1 MNGGI
6 DINEYLPV
14 FIDEAREYLQVLND
28 KLLILEEH
36 PGDLDAIK
44 EIFRAAHTLKG
55 MSATMGFTSM
65 AEVTHLMESA
75 LQPYRDKHDA
85 VLPEDLIDLLF
96 TALDYLQAQV
106 DNLAAGGEVEPPEED
121 LLERLRKAASGEVG
135 GGAKPA
141 EAKVEKSAE
150 SKSPVQTAPQFDLND
165 YDRLVVEDAIRSGNV
180 VAAVHVR
187 LRENTMMKSVRA
199 YMVVKVMEDM
209 GGEIVKSVPPAEEI
223 EQEKFDRDLYFL
235 VILPPDTSLDE
246 LKKKIESIAEIEFAE
261 VSKVESTAQA
271 PEKTAEEKHPEEPKT
286 QPKVTEVSRQ
296 PEPHKDAAKPQK
308 ADKKPAQKHH
318 VEQLIRVPLSKLDKL
333 MNLVGELV
341 IYRTELQVAKE
352 RGSQDALEG
361 VIERI
366 GRAIIE
372 LQNEVMSMR
381 MTPMAFVFN
390 RFPRMV
396 RDLAKRFGK
405 KVKFIIEGAET
416 EIDRSILD
424 KLGDP
429 LVHLLRNAIDHG
441 IEPPEERV
449 AAGKP
454 EEGHLWLRAYAEGNY
469 VFIEVEDDGR
479 GIDPEKVKK
488 KAIERGLLTPE
499 EAENLTKREIY
510 ELLFRPGFST
520 AEKITDVS
528 GRGVGLD
535 VVKAVIEQLGGSIE
549 VQSEVGKG
557 TKFILRLP
565 LTLAIITAL
574 LVTVGSEVYAIP
586 LGSVD
591 EVVEKDERLK
601 KTQVGEVFLLRGD
614 VLPVYYM
621 SKIFNVPDAGEG
633 SHLVVVR
640 GAGARAALV
649 IDDLIGQQEIV
660 IKPLKGRYVSV
671 PYISGAT
678 ILGDG
683 TIALIVDLTQFL
695 MGGRE

>member
-1 MNGGI
+1 MSEI

-14 FIDEAREYLQVLND
+14 FIDEAREYLQILNE
-28 KLLILEEH
+28 KLLVLEEH
-36 PGDLDAIK
+36 PGDLDAIR

-55 MSATMGFTSM
+55 MSATMGFSHM

-75 LQPYRDKHDA
+75 LQPYRDKEGA
-85 VLPEDLIDLLF
+85 TLPEELIDMLF
-96 TALDYLQAQV
+96 RVLDYLQAQV
-106 DNLAAGGEVEPPEED
+106 DNLAAGDEVQPPEED
-121 LLERLRKAASGEVG
+121 LLAALKEAAAGKMPVSTSTSSPKSEADGSTAG
-135 GGAKPA
+135 KP
-141 EAKVEKSAE
+141 E
-150 SKSPVQTAPQFDLND
+150 PVMDMGLND
-165 YDRLVVEDAIRSGNV
+165 YDILVIEDATKAGNV
-180 VAAVHVR
+180 VAKIHVR
-187 LRENTMMKSVRA
+187 MREGTMMKSVRA
-199 YMVVKVMEDM
+199 YMVVKVIEDHE
-209 GGEIVKSVPPAEEI
+209 GEVVKSVPPAEDI
-223 EQEKFDRDLYFL
+223 EQEKFDRDIYFL
-235 VILPPDTSLDE
+235 AIFPPSTNVE
-246 LKKKIESIAEIEFAE
+246 EIKKKIESIAEIESVNLE
-261 VSKVESTAQA
+261 VIKDVEALKASSEQ
-271 PEKTAEEKHPEEPKT
+271 EKDEKKEEKLSASEKK
-286 QPKVTEVSRQ
+286 QPAPAASSTSSAAAGEKKAE
-296 PEPHKDAAKPQK
+296 HKE
-308 ADKKPAQKHH
+308 KHQI
-318 VEQLIRVPLSKLDKL
+318 EQLIRVPLSKLDKL

-352 RGSQDALEG
+352 KNSAEALEG

-366 GRAIIE
+366 GRSIIE

-381 MTPMAFVFN
+381 MTPMAFVFR

-405 KVKFIIEGAET
+405 KVQFIVEGEET

-441 IEPPEERV
+441 IETPEERK

-479 GIDPEKVKK
+479 GIDPEKVKQ
-488 KAIERGLLTPE
+488 KAIEKGVISAE
-499 EAENLTKREIY
+499 DAENLTKREIY
-510 ELLFRPGFST
+510 ELLFKPGFST
-520 AEKITDVS
+520 AEKVTDVS

-549 VQSEVGKG
+549 IQSELGKG

-574 LVTVGSEVYAIP
+574 LVTVGDEVYAIP

-591 EVVEKDERLK
+591 EVVEKDDRMK
-601 KTQVGEVFLLRGD
+601 KTQVGEVFILRGD
-614 VLPVYYM
+614 VLPVYYL
-621 SKIFNVPDAGEG
+621 KDIFKVPTAGEG
-633 SHLVVVR
+633 GHLVVVR
-640 GAGARAALV
+640 SAGSRAAIV

-660 IKPLKGRYVSV
+660 IKPLKGKYVGV

-683 TIALIVDLTQFL
+683 TIALITDLTQLL

>member
-1 MNGGI
+1 MSEI

-14 FIDEAREYLQVLND
+14 FIDEAREYLQILNE
-28 KLLILEEH
+28 KLLVLEEH
-36 PGDLDAIK
+36 PGDLDAIR

-55 MSATMGFTSM
+55 MSATMGFTHM

-75 LQPYRDKHDA
+75 LQPFRDKEGA
-85 VLPEDLIDLLF
+85 VLPEELIDMLF
-96 TALDYLQAQV
+96 RVLDYLQAQV
-106 DNLAAGGEVEPPEED
+106 DNLAAGGDIEPPEED
-121 LLERLRKAASGEVG
+121 LLNALKEAASGKVPTGTSSASE
-135 GGAKPA
+135 KKEEKQ
-141 EAKVEKSAE
+141 EAKKETSGE
-150 SKSPVQTAPQFDLND
+150 PIQFELND
-165 YDRLVVEDAIRSGNV
+165 YDILVIEDAVKAGNV
-180 VAAVHVR
+180 VAKIHVR
-187 LRENTMMKSVRA
+187 MREGTMMKSVRA
-199 YMVVKVMEDM
+199 YMVVKTIEDHE
-209 GGEIVKSVPPAEEI
+209 GEVVKSVPPAEDI
-223 EQEKFDRDLYFL
+223 EQEKFDRDIFFL
-235 VILPPDTSLDE
+235 AIFPQGTNVDE
-246 LKKKIESIAEIEFAE
+246 VKKKIELIAEIESVE
-261 VSKVESTAQA
+261 VEVIKDVEALKQTE
-271 PEKTAEEKHPEEPKT
+271 EKPTEEKKEEKHGEV
-286 QPKVTEVSRQ
+286 QPQVQAQKA
-296 PEPHKDAAKPQK
+296 AAKGE
-308 ADKKPAQKHH
+308 KKEKKGEHKEKHH
-318 VEQLIRVPLSKLDKL
+318 IEQLIRVPLSKLDKL

-352 RGSQDALEG
+352 KNSQEALEG

-366 GRAIIE
+366 GRSIIE

-381 MTPMAFVFN
+381 MTPMAFVFR

-405 KVKFIIEGAET
+405 KVEFIIEGEET

-441 IEPPEERV
+441 IETPEERV
-449 AAGKP
+449 AKGKP

-479 GIDPEKVKK
+479 GIDPDKVKQ
-488 KAIERGLLTPE
+488 KAIEKGLISPE
-499 EAENLTKREIY
+499 EAETLTKREIY

-520 AEKITDVS
+520 AEKVTDVS

-549 VQSEVGKG
+549 IQSELGKG

-574 LVTVGSEVYAIP
+574 LVTVGDEVYAIP

-591 EVVEKDERLK
+591 EVVEKDDRMK
-601 KTQVGEVFLLRGD
+601 KTQVGEVFILRGD
-614 VLPVYYM
+614 VLPVYYL
-621 SKIFNVPDAGEG
+621 KDVFKVPTAGEG
-633 SHLVVVR
+633 QHLVVVR
-640 GAGARAALV
+640 SAGTRAAIV

-660 IKPLKGRYVSV
+660 IKPLKGKYVGV

-683 TIALIVDLTQFL
+683 TIALITDLTQLL

>member
-1 MNGGI
+1 MSEI

-14 FIDEAREYLQVLND
+14 FIDEAREYLQILND
-28 KLLILEEH
+28 KLLILEEE
-36 PGDLDAIK
+36 PGHLDAIR

-55 MSATMGFTSM
+55 MSATMGFTHM

-75 LQPYRDKHDA
+75 LQPYRDKED
-85 VLPEDLIDLLF
+85 VQLPEELIDLLF
-96 TALDYLQAQV
+96 RVLDYLQAQV
-106 DNLAAGGEVEPPEED
+106 DNLASGSDIEPPDED
-121 LLERLRKAASGEVG
+121 LLNALKEAASGKVPTSSVSSSDKAPSKPSQEKG
-135 GGAKPA
+135 EEGATL
-141 EAKVEKSAE
+141 EFE
-150 SKSPVQTAPQFDLND
+150 LND
-165 YDRLVVEDAIRSGNV
+165 YDILVIEDALRAGNV
-180 VAAVHVR
+180 VARIHVR
-187 LRENTMMKSVRA
+187 LREGTMMKSVRA
-199 YMVVKVMEDM
+199 YMVVKTMEDH
-209 GGEIVKSVPPAEEI
+209 GGEVVKSVPPAEDI
-223 EQEKFDRDLYFL
+223 EQEKFDRDLFFL
-235 VILPPDTSLDE
+235 AIFPQGTDIEEV
-246 LKKKIESIAEIEFAE
+246 KKKIESIAEIESVDVEVIKDLQSLKRVKEEAKEEAKAE
-261 VSKVESTAQA
+261 ERKTEEKKETPSKVETAA
-271 PEKTAEEKHPEEPKT
+271 KTKDKGKDEHKEKH
-286 QPKVTEVSRQ
+286 QI
-296 PEPHKDAAKPQK
+296 
-308 ADKKPAQKHH
+308 
-318 VEQLIRVPLSKLDKL
+318 EQLIRVPLSKLDKL

-352 RGSQDALEG
+352 KNSEEALEG

-366 GRAIIE
+366 GRSIIE

-381 MTPMAFVFN
+381 MTPMAFVFR

-405 KVKFIIEGAET
+405 KVEFIIEGEET

-441 IEPPEERV
+441 IETPEERV

-479 GIDPEKVKK
+479 GIDPEKVKQ
-488 KAIERGLLTPE
+488 KAIERGIISPE
-499 EAENLTKREIY
+499 EAETLTKREIY
-510 ELLFRPGFST
+510 ELLFKPGFST
-520 AEKITDVS
+520 AEKVTDVS

-549 VQSEVGKG
+549 IQSELGKG

-574 LVTVGSEVYAIP
+574 LVTVGDEVYAIP

-591 EVVEKDERLK
+591 EVVEKDERMK
-601 KTQVGEVFLLRGD
+601 KTQVGEVFILRGD
-614 VLPVYYM
+614 VLPVYYL
-621 SKIFNVPDAGEG
+621 KDIFKVPTAGEG
-633 SHLVVVR
+633 QHLVVVR
-640 GAGARAALV
+640 SAGSRAAIV

-660 IKPLKGRYVSV
+660 IKPLKGKYVGV

-683 TIALIVDLTQFL
+683 TIALITDLTQLL

>member
-1 MNGGI
+1 MAEI

-14 FIDEAREYLQVLND
+14 FIDEAREYLQILND
-28 KLLILEEH
+28 KLLILESH
-36 PGDLDAIK
+36 PGDLDAIR

-55 MSATMGFTSM
+55 MSATMGFTHM

-75 LQPYRDKHDA
+75 LQPFRDKEG
-85 VLPEDLIDLLF
+85 VELPEELIDILF
-96 TALDYLQAQV
+96 RVLDYLQMQV
-106 DNLAAGGEVEPPEED
+106 DNLANGEDVEPPDEE
-121 LLERLRKAASGEVG
+121 LLNALKEASSGNIVSISRTAEG
-135 GGAKPA
+135 KEKKETKGAEKPTSVSF
-141 EAKVEKSAE
+141 E
-150 SKSPVQTAPQFDLND
+150 LND
-165 YDRLVVEDAIRSGNV
+165 YDILVIEDALKANNI
-180 VAAVHVR
+180 VAKIHV
-187 LRENTMMKSVRA
+187 LMREGTMMKSVRA
-199 YMVVKVMEDM
+199 YMVVKTIEDH
-209 GGEIVKSVPPAEEI
+209 GGEVVKSVPPAEDI
-223 EQEKFDRDLYFL
+223 EQEKFDREIFFL
-235 VILPPDTSLDE
+235 AILPPGTDIDD
-246 LKKKIESIAEIEFAE
+246 LKKKLESIAEIQKVDIEPITDVNSLKKAAPTKEEKEEKEVQAAKQEKAE
-261 VSKVESTAQA
+261 TTPDKSAVESKKQA
-271 PEKTAEEKHPEEPKT
+271 KGKEEHKEKH
-286 QPKVTEVSRQ
+286 
-296 PEPHKDAAKPQK
+296 HI
-308 ADKKPAQKHH
+308 
-318 VEQLIRVPLSKLDKL
+318 EQLIRVPLSKLDKL

-352 RGSQDALEG
+352 RESQESLDG

-366 GRAIIE
+366 GRSIIE

-381 MTPMAFVFN
+381 MTPMAFVFR

-405 KVKFIIEGAET
+405 KVKFIIEGEET

-449 AAGKP
+449 AKGKP
-454 EEGHLWLRAYAEGNY
+454 EEGRLWLRAYAEGNY

-479 GIDPEKVKK
+479 GIDPEKVKE
-488 KAIERGLLTPE
+488 KAIERGVVTPE
-499 EAENLTKREIY
+499 EAETLTRREIY
-510 ELLFRPGFST
+510 ELLFKPGFST
-520 AEKITDVS
+520 AEKVTDVS

-535 VVKAVIEQLGGSIE
+535 VVKAVVEQLGGNIE
-549 VQSEVGKG
+549 IQSELGKG

-574 LVTVGSEVYAIP
+574 LVTVGDEVYAIP

-601 KTQVGEVFLLRGD
+601 KTQVGEVFILRGD
-614 VLPVYYM
+614 VLPVYYL
-621 SKIFNVPDAGEG
+621 KDIFKVPTDSEG
-633 SHLVVVR
+633 QHLVVVR
-640 GAGARAALV
+640 SAGARAAIV

-660 IKPLKGRYVSV
+660 IKPLKGKYVGV

-683 TIALIVDLTQFL
+683 TIALITDLTQL
-695 MGGRE
+695 LIGGRE

>member
-1 MNGGI
+1 VKEEQKKI
-6 DINEYLPV
+6 
-14 FIDEAREYLQVLND
+14 RESS
-28 KLLILEEH
+28 
-36 PGDLDAIK
+36 
-44 EIFRAAHTLKG
+44 AH
-55 MSATMGFTSM
+55 
-65 AEVTHLMESA
+65 
-75 LQPYRDKHDA
+75 
-85 VLPEDLIDLLF
+85 
-96 TALDYLQAQV
+96 
-106 DNLAAGGEVEPPEED
+106 EP
-121 LLERLRKAASGEVG
+121 
-135 GGAKPA
+135 
-141 EAKVEKSAE
+141 AKVES
-150 SKSPVQTAPQFDLND
+150 
-165 YDRLVVEDAIRSGNV
+165 
-180 VAAVHVR
+180 
-187 LRENTMMKSVRA
+187 
-199 YMVVKVMEDM
+199 
-209 GGEIVKSVPPAEEI
+209 
-223 EQEKFDRDLYFL
+223 
-235 VILPPDTSLDE
+235 
-246 LKKKIESIAEIEFAE
+246 
-261 VSKVESTAQA
+261 
-271 PEKTAEEKHPEEPKT
+271 
-286 QPKVTEVSRQ
+286 
-296 PEPHKDAAKPQK
+296 KPQK
-308 ADKKPAQKHH
+308 TDKKPTQKHH

-366 GRAIIE
+366 GRSIIE

-441 IEPPEERV
+441 IEPPEERI

-488 KAIERGLLTPE
+488 KAIERGIISPD
-499 EAENLTKREIY
+499 EAENLSKREIY

-520 AEKITDVS
+520 AEKVTDVS

-549 VQSEVGKG
+549 VQSEIGKG
-557 TKFILRLP
+557 TKFVLRLP

-640 GAGARAALV
+640 GAGTRAALV

-678 ILGDG
+678 ILGRS
-683 TIALIVDLTQFL
+683 F
-695 MGGRE
+695 

>member
-1 MNGGI
+1 MSEI

-14 FIDEAREYLQVLND
+14 FIDEAREYLQILND
-28 KLLILEEH
+28 KLLILEEE
-36 PGDLDAIK
+36 PGHLDAIR

-55 MSATMGFTSM
+55 MSATMGFTHM

-75 LQPYRDKHDA
+75 LQPFRDKED
-85 VLPEDLIDLLF
+85 VQLPEELIDLLF
-96 TALDYLQAQV
+96 RVLDYLQAQV
-106 DNLAAGGEVEPPEED
+106 DNLASGSDVEPPDED
-121 LLERLRKAASGEVG
+121 LLSALKEAASG
-135 GGAKPA
+135 
-141 EAKVEKSAE
+141 KVPTSSSTKSAPE
-150 SKSPVQTAPQFDLND
+150 TEEKKEQAGEIEFELND
-165 YDRLVVEDAIRSGNV
+165 YDILVIEDALRSGNV
-180 VAAVHVR
+180 VARVHVR
-187 LRENTMMKSVRA
+187 LREGTMMKSVRA
-199 YMVVKVMEDM
+199 YMVVKTMEDH
-209 GGEIVKSVPPAEEI
+209 GGEVVKSVPPAEDI
-223 EQEKFDRDLYFL
+223 EQEKFDRDLFFL
-235 VILPPDTSLDE
+235 AIFPQGTDVE
-246 LKKKIESIAEIEFAE
+246 EVRKKMESIAEIESVSLE
-261 VSKVESTAQA
+261 VIKDLKALEKSKEETKGEQKEEIKAG
-271 PEKTAEEKHPEEPKT
+271 EKKAEEKKETAKAAAAVKTKEKGKDEPK
-286 QPKVTEVSRQ
+286 E
-296 PEPHKDAAKPQK
+296 
-308 ADKKPAQKHH
+308 KHQI
-318 VEQLIRVPLSKLDKL
+318 EQLIRVPLSKLDKL

-352 RGSQDALEG
+352 KNSEEALEG

-366 GRAIIE
+366 GRSIIE

-381 MTPMAFVFN
+381 MTPMAFVFR

-405 KVKFIIEGAET
+405 KVEFIIEGEET

-441 IEPPEERV
+441 IETPEERV

-479 GIDPEKVKK
+479 GIDPDKVKQ
-488 KAIERGLLTPE
+488 KAIERGIISPE
-499 EAENLTKREIY
+499 DAENLTKREIY
-510 ELLFRPGFST
+510 ELLFKPGFST
-520 AEKITDVS
+520 AEKVTDVS

-549 VQSEVGKG
+549 IQSELGKG

-574 LVTVGSEVYAIP
+574 LVTVGDEVYAIP

-591 EVVEKDERLK
+591 EVVEKDERMK
-601 KTQVGEVFLLRGD
+601 KTQVGEVFILRGD
-614 VLPVYYM
+614 VLPVYYL
-621 SKIFNVPDAGEG
+621 KDIFKVPTAGEG
-633 SHLVVVR
+633 QHLVVVR
-640 GAGARAALV
+640 SAGSRAAIV

-660 IKPLKGRYVSV
+660 IKPLKGKYVGV

-683 TIALIVDLTQFL
+683 TIALITDLTQLL

>member
-1 MNGGI
+1 MSEI

-14 FIDEAREYLQVLND
+14 FIDEAREYLQILND

-36 PGDLDAIK
+36 PGDLDAIR

-55 MSATMGFTSM
+55 MSATMGFSHM

-75 LQPYRDKHDA
+75 LQPFRDKDGA
-85 VLPEDLIDLLF
+85 VLPEELIDLLF
-96 TALDYLQAQV
+96 RVLDYLQAQV
-106 DNLAAGGEVEPPEED
+106 DNLANGDEVEPPEEE
-121 LLERLRKAASGEVG
+121 LLNALKEAASGKVPTGTTSAPE
-135 GGAKPA
+135 KKEEKKEEPA
-141 EAKVEKSAE
+141 TE
-150 SKSPVQTAPQFDLND
+150 SIKFELND
-165 YDRLVVEDAIRSGNV
+165 YDLLVVEDAVKAGNV
-180 VAAVHVR
+180 VAKIHVR
-187 LRENTMMKSVRA
+187 MREGTMMKSVRA
-199 YMVVKVMEDM
+199 YMVVKTIEDHA
-209 GGEIVKSVPPAEEI
+209 GEVVKSVPPAEDI
-223 EQEKFDRDLYFL
+223 EQEKFDRDIFFL
-235 VILPPDTSLDE
+235 AIFPQGTNVEEI
-246 LKKKIESIAEIEFAE
+246 KKKIESIAEIESVEVEVIQNVDVLKQSEAKPAE
-261 VSKVESTAQA
+261 EKKE
-271 PEKTAEEKHPEEPKT
+271 EKTAESVAQPQQAAAKEEKKDKAKEEHKEKH
-286 QPKVTEVSRQ
+286 QI
-296 PEPHKDAAKPQK
+296 
-308 ADKKPAQKHH
+308 
-318 VEQLIRVPLSKLDKL
+318 EQLIRVPLSKLDKL

-352 RGSQDALEG
+352 KNSQEALEG

-366 GRAIIE
+366 GRSIIE

-381 MTPMAFVFN
+381 MTPMAFVFR

-405 KVKFIIEGAET
+405 KVEFIIEGEET

-441 IEPPEERV
+441 IETPEERI
-449 AAGKP
+449 AKGKP

-479 GIDPEKVKK
+479 GIDPEKVKQ
-488 KAIERGLLTPE
+488 KAIEKGLISPE
-499 EAENLTKREIY
+499 EAETLTKREIY

-520 AEKITDVS
+520 AEKVTDVS

-549 VQSEVGKG
+549 IQSELGKG

-574 LVTVGSEVYAIP
+574 LVTVGDEVYAIP

-591 EVVEKDERLK
+591 EVVEKDERMK
-601 KTQVGEVFLLRGD
+601 KTQVGEVFILRGD
-614 VLPVYYM
+614 VLPVYYL
-621 SKIFNVPDAGEG
+621 KDIFKVPTAGEG
-633 SHLVVVR
+633 QHLVVVR
-640 GAGARAALV
+640 SAGSRAAIV

-660 IKPLKGRYVSV
+660 IKPLKGKYVGV

-683 TIALIVDLTQFL
+683 TIALITDLTQLL